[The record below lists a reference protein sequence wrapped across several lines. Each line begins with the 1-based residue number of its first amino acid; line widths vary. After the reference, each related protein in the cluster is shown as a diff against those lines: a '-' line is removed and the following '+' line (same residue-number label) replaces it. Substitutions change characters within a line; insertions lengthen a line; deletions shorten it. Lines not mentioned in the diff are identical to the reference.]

1 MNRHPVV
8 RKVGRILGLAL
19 LALAVLLVD
28 FPVFLVVLNAF
39 KSAADFANERLLPS
53 HLNWENFN
61 ELSRVPFGRYVVNSF
76 IVSTGGTALAL
87 FAAVLAGYSLSRFKG
102 RGFDAYSRLLLGVQ
116 MVPVVVTLLPLFV
129 IFKDLHLLDSYGGM
143 ILLYGALLTP
153 FATWIAKSFF
163 DTIPTDLE
171 EAAWIDGYSR
181 TQTLMRVVAP
191 VAAPGLVS
199 VALLAFITAWNE
211 YLLASVFLSSINHY
225 TVGVGLQNFQQQLGT
240 TNWGPVMAGATIAML
255 PTVGVYLLFQRYFVR
270 GALAGAVKG

>member
-1 MNRHPVV
+1 MNR
-8 RKVGRILGLAL
+8 RQGSKRAGNIAAGLL
-19 LALAVLLVD
+19 LALAVLIVD
-28 FPVFLVVLNAF
+28 FPVIVVVLNAF
-39 KSAADFANERLLPS
+39 KTATDFANERLLPS
-53 HLNWENFN
+53 HLTWENFN
-61 ELSRVPFGRYVVNSF
+61 ELGRVPFGRYVVNSF
-76 IVSTGGTALAL
+76 IVATGGTALAL

-102 RGFDAYSRLLLGVQ
+102 RGQDAYSRLLLGVQ

-129 IFKDLHLLDSYGGM
+129 IFKDLSLLNSYGGM

-163 DTIPTDLE
+163 DTIPLDLE

-181 TQTLMRVVAP
+181 GQTLWRVVAP

-211 YLLASVFLSSINHY
+211 YLLASVFLSSIDHY

-255 PTVGVYLLFQRYFVR
+255 PTVGVYLVFQRFFVR

>member
-1 MNRHPVV
+1 VSAS
-8 RKVGRILGLAL
+8 RKPARLANLAGGAL
-19 LALAVLLVD
+19 LAFAVLVVD
-28 FPVFLVVLNAF
+28 FPVILVVLNAF
-39 KSAADFANERLLPS
+39 KSAADFAQERLLPS
-53 HLNWENFN
+53 QLTWENFDA
-61 ELSRVPFGRYVVNSF
+61 LGRVPFGRYVLNSF
-76 IVSTGGTALAL
+76 IVSTGGTALAM
-87 FAAVLAGYSLSRFKG
+87 FAAILAGYGISRFKM
-102 RGFDAYSRLLLGVQ
+102 RGVGAYSRLLLGVQ

-129 IFKDLHLLDSYGGM
+129 IFKNLGLLDSYGGM

-163 DTIPTDLE
+163 DTIPPDLE

-181 TQTLMRVVAP
+181 TQTLIRVVAP

-225 TVGVGLQNFQQQLGT
+225 TVGVGLQNFQQQIGT
-240 TNWGPVMAGATIAML
+240 TNWGPVMAGSVIAML